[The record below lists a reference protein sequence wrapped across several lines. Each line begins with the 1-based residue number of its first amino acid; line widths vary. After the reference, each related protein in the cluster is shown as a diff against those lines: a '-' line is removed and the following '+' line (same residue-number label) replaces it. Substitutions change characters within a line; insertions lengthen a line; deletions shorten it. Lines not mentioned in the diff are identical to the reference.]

1 MLAKTL
7 KDLYENGKYQE
18 VLDQLTQK
26 DNQGAFASLPE
37 DEQIECLYYK
47 SRSLGFLGKLE
58 DALQVA
64 TAARA
69 NDVSLND
76 KTLTLALLIAQLYAL
91 WKLGRLDDV
100 LEPIKEGNS
109 IIEALTAKERQ
120 TGALWVALFENV
132 QGNIYYTLGDMDKT
146 LKHWKQSLAIR
157 EDIGNLQDIA

>member
-26 DNQGAFASLPE
+26 NIQGAFASLAK

-58 DALQVA
+58 DALQIA
-64 TAARA
+64 TAARV
-69 NDVSLND
+69 NIVSLND

-91 WKLGRLDDV
+91 WKLGRL
-100 LEPIKEGNS
+100 
-109 IIEALTAKERQ
+109 
-120 TGALWVALFENV
+120 
-132 QGNIYYTLGDMDKT
+132 
-146 LKHWKQSLAIR
+146 
-157 EDIGNLQDIA
+157 